1 MIFFTYV
8 FDNYNFSFV
17 QKKSLNCLSFP
28 SPKFQHKEGL
38 NNSYWFVNHKLI
50 RYVSFFYFLHSF
62 FDTYEFFLLKFI
74 YKNKISNY
82 PSFPSPKFQHKKGLM
97 NSYWFGNHVLIRY
110 FIFFFAII
118 SMIHFL
124 YTLFLFWYIWIF
136 WNQIWVH

>member
-1 MIFFTYV
+1 MALYYCGYGNLFRCISMIKISPWMHNWPKINFFA
-8 FDNYNFSFV
+8 NNLWALFSLCAQVDKICQFLLF
-17 QKKSLNCLSFP
+17 SSF
-28 SPKFQHKEGL
+28 
-38 NNSYWFVNHKLI
+38 I
-50 RYVSFFYFLHSF
+50 

-124 YTLFLFWYIWIF
+124 YILFLFWYIWIF